1 MATRNVTG
9 KLFAAV
15 GKAQNALTGWK
26 RSSSIPECATPSTPG
41 TPQTPFS
48 RDSYFTFSPTSS
60 DSGHVVYSASRYAET
75 SPDFLDYKSTPAPFA
90 PVAKPAGLGIHEQD
104 SLAKVSKGVRRK
116 AVPKLVKDEAD
127 LRAELERIARA
138 QVA

>member
-1 MATRNVTG
+1 M
-9 KLFAAV
+9 
-15 GKAQNALTGWK
+15 
-26 RSSSIPECATPSTPG
+26 
-41 TPQTPFS
+41 
-48 RDSYFTFSPTSS
+48 
-60 DSGHVVYSASRYAET
+60 YSASRYAET
-75 SPDFLDYKSTPAPFA
+75 SPNLSNYKPTPVPSA
-90 PVAKPAGLGIHEQD
+90 PVAQQAGLGIQEQD